1 MNKYEKASEDINKLI
16 RKGIKYAEALK
27 PVIPMLKSAKDNI
40 FIYWNPETGHYA
52 IKPVKEDEQIEKDAA
67 VGFYKA
73 GFAMK
78 ADFNKDACEENGWV
92 CLYGPKDY
100 KPIEKL
106 KKYANMAYSPAG
118 MAIAGAL
125 LTGGSLGA
133 FKLLTGEEET
143 ASERINHA
151 FKVLALGGLLGVLP
165 GLLSAAGVTSMTHGD
180 LPFGKAF
187 FTPYEDIP
195 KESPYYNFKLE
206 TEKRGSYKE
215 GSLWSNSLFDTGVV
229 DVDAFNRI
237 TWDAAKTGT
246 MDMNN
251 AILTNSLLNATSAR
265 TGTGLVSPSGIAG
278 TLINAGIGN
287 LTSKVIGKTLG
298 AMGMISP
305 ASQNKLVELGTWG
318 GLLQGVGNALR

>member
-1 MNKYEKASEDINKLI
+1 MNKYEKASEDINRLL
-16 RKGIKYAEALK
+16 RKGVKYAEALK
-27 PVIPMLKSAKDNI
+27 PVIPMLKSAENNI

-52 IKPVKEDEQIEKDAA
+52 IKPVKEDPQIEKDAA

-100 KPIEKL
+100 KPMKKL
-106 KKYANMAYSPAG
+106 KKYASLASSPAG
-118 MAIAGAL
+118 LAVAGAL
-125 LTGGSLGA
+125 LTGGGLGA
-133 FKLLTGEEET
+133 FKLLTGDEES

-151 FKVLALGGLLGVLP
+151 FKVLALGGLLGALP
-165 GLLSAAGVTSMTHGD
+165 GLLSAAGVTSMTKGD
-180 LPFGKAF
+180 LPFGKAL

-195 KESPYYNFKLE
+195 KESPYYSYKLE
-206 TEKRGSYKE
+206 MEKGGAYKE

-246 MDMNN
+246 MDLNN
-251 AILTNSLLNATSAR
+251 AVLTNSLLNATSAR

>member
-27 PVIPMLKSAKDNI
+27 PVIPMLKSAENNI

-78 ADFNKDACEENGWV
+78 ADFNKDACEEDGWV

-100 KPIEKL
+100 KPMEKL
-106 KKYANMAYSPAG
+106 KKYASLIDSPAEL
-118 MAIAGAL
+118 AIAGAL

-133 FKLLTGEEET
+133 LKLLTGGERT
-143 ASERINHA
+143 ASERISRA
-151 FKVLALGGLLGVLP
+151 FQVLAWGGLLGSLP
-165 GLLSAAGVTSMTHGD
+165 GLLSAAGVASMTKGD
-180 LPFGKAF
+180 VPFSKAL
-187 FTPYEDIP
+187 FTPYENVP
-195 KESPYYNFKLE
+195 NESPYYNYKLKS
-206 TEKRGSYKE
+206 EKRGEYKK

-229 DVDAFNRI
+229 NVDAFNRI

-246 MDMNN
+246 MDLNN
-251 AILTNSLLNATSAR
+251 AVLTNSILNATSAR
-265 TGTGLVSPSGIAG
+265 TGTGLVSPSNIAG

-305 ASQNKLVELGTWG
+305 ASQDKLVELGTWG

>member
-1 MNKYEKASEDINKLI
+1 MNKYEKAAEDINALLK
-16 RKGIKYAEALK
+16 KGIRYAEALK
-27 PVIPMLKSAKDNI
+27 PVIPMLKSAEGNI

-52 IKPVKEDEQIEKDAA
+52 IKPVKKDEQIEKDAA

-78 ADFNKDACEENGWV
+78 ADFDETACEENGWV
-92 CLYGPKDY
+92 CLYGPKNY
-100 KPIEKL
+100 KPFKKL
-106 KKYANMAYSPAG
+106 KKYASLANSPAG
-118 MAIAGAL
+118 LALAGAL
-125 LTGGSLGA
+125 LTSGGLGTY
-133 FKLLTGEEET
+133 KLLMGDEDT
-143 ASERINHA
+143 ASERIKHA
-151 FKVLALGGLLGVLP
+151 LSVLAVGGLLGALP
-165 GLLSAAGVTSMTHGD
+165 GLLSAAGVTSMTKGD
-180 LPFGKAF
+180 IPFPKAL
-187 FTPYEDIP
+187 FTEYPDIP
-195 KESPYYNFKLE
+195 KESPYYQYKLDM
-206 TEKRGSYKE
+206 EKGGSYKE

-251 AILTNSLLNATSAR
+251 AILTNSILNASSAR
-265 TGTGLVSPSGIAG
+265 AGTGLVSPSNIAG

-305 ASQNKLVELGTWG
+305 ASQEKLVELGTWG
-318 GLLQGVGNALR
+318 GLLQGVGNAIR